1 MSTES
6 MFKHR
11 EININGQ
18 MQQLLW
24 PAIDEGC
31 LEIIS
36 LDWSEM
42 NPIIVEHTP
51 TRHTVVQAGGNCGLY
66 PLLHSLQFDRVFT
79 FEPDPVNFYC
89 LANNCKHNRIV
100 KFNTAVGEGP
110 ASLEMGIVEHKNVG
124 MHKIGAG
131 EVKVY
136 SMSIDSLAIP
146 DVSLLHLDVEGYEL
160 NALKGSVETI
170 NRCRPT
176 IAVEISQDEEETK
189 QFIESL
195 NYKLIYSKV
204 GNSANYIYIPKER
217 A

>member
-66 PLLHSLQFDRVFT
+66 PLLHSLQFERVFT
-79 FEPDPVNFYC
+79 
-89 LANNCKHNRIV
+89 
-100 KFNTAVGEGP
+100 
-110 ASLEMGIVEHKNVG
+110 
-124 MHKIGAG
+124 
-131 EVKVY
+131 
-136 SMSIDSLAIP
+136 
-146 DVSLLHLDVEGYEL
+146 
-160 NALKGSVETI
+160 
-170 NRCRPT
+170 
-176 IAVEISQDEEETK
+176 QDEEETK